1 MVTAALNPRADRLV
15 KGGGTFLAVL
25 FVAFAL
31 RAATGF
37 GGGTA
42 ESIFENWVYDA
53 LLLGAAGGCLLRAAL
68 FRRER
73 LAWALLGL
81 ALAVWT
87 AGEIY
92 YEVVLSGQGS
102 IPVPSP
108 ADAGYLLFYPI
119 AYAGLIAL
127 MRERLGS
134 FSIARWVDGVIVGT
148 AVAAL
153 AATLALGPIVDAG
166 TSSGDTLAVATNLA
180 YPICDLIL
188 LALVATAAAFEGWSL
203 GARWR
208 VLASGLVVLGVSD
221 VIYLVQA
228 AKGTY
233 VEGSVLDAL
242 WPLGGLLIAAAAWIG
257 SPRHRRAS
265 AGRSEGLR
273 QILVPVAGA
282 LVAIGI
288 QAAER
293 FTSVPPAAAVLSLV
307 TLLAVVAR
315 MALSF
320 RENLAHLDVSTHQ
333 ALTDSLTG
341 LGNRRK
347 LMVALEKTTA
357 QPREP
362 GEVCLMVVFDLDGF
376 KAYNDAYGHPAGDA
390 LLQRLGGRLAEFI
403 AERGQAYR
411 LGGDEFCVLAEC
423 SVAQVDGLVAG
434 STASLGER
442 GDGFIVT
449 ASQGS
454 VVIPTEA
461 ADDEAA
467 LHLADRRMYA
477 NKSRERASAG
487 TQSRDVL
494 LTALRERRPD
504 LHDHLA
510 GVASLAAAVA
520 EELGLDAEERD
531 EVCRAAEL
539 HDVGKMAIPDAILSK
554 PGPLDPAERE
564 FIRKHTLI
572 GERIIGAAPALV
584 PVARLVRSSHER
596 WDGGG
601 YPDRLAGEAIPL
613 GSRIIAAC
621 DAYDAMTSERP
632 YSVSMVAARALEELD
647 TGAGSQF
654 DPRVAAAL
662 RKVVEREDG
671 DVGPQR
677 RGATV
682 GRWRSSPTRRAT

>member
-1 MVTAALNPRADRLV
+1 VTAALGPHTDRLV
-15 KGGGTFLAVL
+15 KGGGTLLAVAWL
-25 FVAFAL
+25 AFVL
-31 RAATGF
+31 RAATGL
-37 GGGTA
+37 GNGTTA
-42 ESIFENWVYDA
+42 SIFENWVYDA
-53 LLLGAAGGCLLRAAL
+53 LLLGAAGACLLRAAL

-73 LAWALLGL
+73 LAWTLLGL

-87 AGEIY
+87 MGEIY
-92 YEVVLSGQGS
+92 YEVVLSSADS
-102 IPVPSP
+102 IPTPSP

-119 AYAGLIAL
+119 AYGGLIVL
-127 MRERLGS
+127 MRERIGS
-134 FSIARWVDGVIVGT
+134 FSVARRLDAVIVGA

-153 AATLALGPIVDAG
+153 TAALALQPIVNAS
-166 TSSGDTLAVATNLA
+166 TSAGDTLAVATNLA
-180 YPICDLIL
+180 YPVCDLTL
-188 LALVATAAAFEGWSL
+188 LALVATAAALDGWRL
-203 GARWR
+203 GARWL
-208 VLASGLVVLGVSD
+208 VLASGLVVLAISD
-221 VIYLVQA
+221 VVYLLQA
-228 AKGTY
+228 AEGSY
-233 VEGSVLDAL
+233 VEGGVLDAL
-242 WPLGGLLIAAAAWIG
+242 WPLGALLIAAAAWLAP
-257 SPRHRRAS
+257 PRRRQRS
-265 AGRSEGLR
+265 ARRSTGLR
-273 QILVPVAGA
+273 QILVPVTGA

-293 FTSVPPAAAVLSLV
+293 FTTVPPVAAVLSLV

-320 RENLAHLDVSTHQ
+320 RENLSHLALSTHQ

-347 LMVALEKTTA
+347 LMTDLDETTA
-357 QPREP
+357 RPREA

-376 KAYNDAYGHPAGDA
+376 KAYNDAFGHPAGDA
-390 LLQRLGGRLAEFI
+390 LLGRLGGRLEEFI
-403 AERGQAYR
+403 AGRGRAFR
-411 LGGDEFCVLAEC
+411 LGGDEFAVLAEC
-423 SVAQVDGLVAG
+423 TVAQVDGLVGGA
-434 STASLGER
+434 TASLGER
-442 GDGFIVT
+442 GDGFLVT

-454 VVIPTEA
+454 VLIPTEA
-461 ADDEAA
+461 AGKEAA
-467 LHLADRRMYA
+467 LQLADRRMYA

-494 LTALRERRPD
+494 LTALREESPA

-510 GVASLAAAVA
+510 GVAELAAGVA

-531 EVCRAAEL
+531 EVRRAAEL

-554 PGPLDPAERE
+554 PGPLDQAEWE

-601 YPDRLAGEAIPL
+601 YPDGLAGEAIPL

-621 DAYDAMTSERP
+621 DAYEAMVGERP
-632 YSVSMVAARALEELD
+632 YSVAMVAARALEEMD
-647 TGAGSQF
+647 NGAGRQF

-662 RKVVEREDG
+662 CEVVECDSGGDG
-671 DVGPQR
+671 HRPLRAASPGR
-677 RGATV
+677 RPGAV
-682 GRWRSSPTRRAT
+682 